1 LALKEVV
8 PRKMKIDFEVGL
20 ILVER
25 SLIGLL
31 SLNIVFG
38 FFVQEAYLQE
48 CVYFPLD
55 RESVCKN

>member
-1 LALKEVV
+1 MALKEVV

-31 SLNIVFG
+31 SLNIVFR
-38 FFVQEAYLQE
+38 FFVQEAYLKK
-48 CVYFPLD
+48 CVDLSLD
-55 RESVCKN
+55 SKSVCKN

>member
-1 LALKEVV
+1 
-8 PRKMKIDFEVGL
+8 MKIDFEVGL
-20 ILVER
+20 ILVKR

-31 SLNIVFG
+31 SLNIFFG